1 MEKRKKTRLK
11 TWDFTPRTLE
21 IKAAA
26 AKLFKVDVSVFDTG
40 IEGLTDQPPPPP
52 EKIDWQAEALATRRQ
67 LVEVQ
72 EKYIRLLEELRNG
85 RK

>member
-1 MEKRKKTRLK
+1 MGFHPSHISSVFKEPILSE
-11 TWDFTPRTLE
+11 E

-52 EKIDWQAEALATRRQ
+52 EKIDWQAEALATLRKLEELQ
-67 LVEVQ
+67 A
-72 EKYIRLLEELRNG
+72 KYIRLLEELRNG